1 MSTAKSAPNMH
12 MHAAARGLPQRT
24 SSRAMHRPGPG
35 PSPGPPRGP
44 PGAGMS
50 AMGRAQALEDLKNSR
65 PPPPSVTRAPALV
78 NGLRVT
84 ANLTLRSSRV
94 LEVVPF
100 ASRRMFHRMLI
111 TAALNGH
118 SETVQLLVEVLSQMM
133 RGVSSRPLFFNHAFA
148 AATRNGHLDTA
159 RLLLLPMRVAEGTRN
174 QCIQVAAER
183 GNAQVVEMLLD
194 HAARGAVRRALHTA
208 AAHGHEHA
216 MDVLMASAAVNDA
229 DRQRARAAMQAH
241 REAMVQREKDGEAW
255 VSDDEEEG
263 EDDIMATRERAAELI
278 SKAQFGDGGGK
289 RAAPRATG
297 AGFDQERGGKG
308 GRGRGMA
315 AVAGPS
321 VATSVAPPSPSG
333 VPFYAAMQ
341 SPYMGQGR
349 PTFGFPLPPT
359 DAPPSQTVLRPAALG
374 PPPGRR

>member
-1 MSTAKSAPNMH
+1 
-12 MHAAARGLPQRT
+12 
-24 SSRAMHRPGPG
+24 
-35 PSPGPPRGP
+35 
-44 PGAGMS
+44 MS

-84 ANLTLRSSRV
+84 PNLTLRSSRV

-118 SETVQLLVEVLSQMM
+118 AETVQLLVEVLSQMM

-183 GNAQVVEMLLD
+183 GNAQVVEMLLG

-216 MDVLMASAAVNDA
+216 MDVLMASAAVSDA
-229 DRQRARAAMQAH
+229 DRQRARAAMHAH
-241 REAMVQREKDGEAW
+241 REALVRREKDGEAW

-263 EDDIMATRERAAELI
+263 EEDIMATRERAAELI
-278 SKAQFGDGGGK
+278 SKAQFGDGGGT
-289 RAAPRATG
+289 RAAGRNMGGMGPGPGREVDTG
-297 AGFDQERGGKG
+297 RG
-308 GRGRGMA
+308 GRGMMA
-315 AVAGPS
+315 VPGPS

-349 PTFGFPLPPT
+349 ATFGFPLPPS
-359 DAPPSQTVLRPAALG
+359 DAPPSQTMSRPAVLG
-374 PPPGRR
+374 PPPARR